1 MFSKFLE
8 YFGFNKSDSAPV
20 NYQITTLPSNSKPGN
35 LTSPYGPAFR
45 HSTKTKS
52 QFIKKLN
59 TSPKEI
65 DRYEY
70 NSKFSYPDFPA
81 EAYRIFTFY
90 KDGTKDTD
98 HIYEHEIPLLQNK
111 DIPFIDTCNMPL
123 IVDHYAYDPSE
134 RLESDPISYPF
145 YTFYKDG
152 NEESGYIWKTQLDE
166 YRKNKD
172 IPLINLC
179 RPHGKIIRYEYCPT
193 SEENT
198 INEKTGKIYAY
209 KFTKVF
215 EDGTTSKFF
224 VFPHRNLD
232 DYLNGEIPC
241 IAK

>member
-1 MFSKFLE
+1 MFRKILKYLFSFYE
-8 YFGFNKSDSAPV
+8 R
-20 NYQITTLPSNSKPGN
+20 I
-35 LTSPYGPAFR
+35 
-45 HSTKTKS
+45 
-52 QFIKKLN
+52 I
-59 TSPKEI
+59 I
-65 DRYEY
+65 DHYEY
-70 NSKFSYPDFPA
+70 N
-81 EAYRIFTFY
+81 
-90 KDGTKDTD
+90 
-98 HIYEHEIPLLQNK
+98 
-111 DIPFIDTCNMPL
+111 
-123 IVDHYAYDPSE
+123 PSE
-134 RLESDPISYPF
+134 QLESDPVSYHF
-145 YTFYKDG
+145 YTIYKNG
-152 NEESGYIWKTQLDE
+152 TKKSGYIWKTQLDD
-166 YRKNKD
+166 YRNKD